1 MPRSQNKRDKL
12 VEIWQAIKARGPP
25 FVFDNLMVKTTT
37 GVDFGN
43 QYDLTKLDTSARLPE
58 ELRKD
63 DVFIV
68 HLGGPRTRDPARK
81 VPTRHRFVSP
91 VSVGYHKLELPQ
103 EIEDPWKYKRTIL
116 DNLDEGESG
125 TISVVFNQGI
135 VHHFLFDDR
144 TIPGLRIHIPGRT
157 RKKDENTFTYKIGST
172 EVSVEQLQI
181 EMDFI
186 IEKNGTVAIAEAKR
200 GAVHEDFA
208 VGQIYLPYRKLLKM
222 KERLGGTFDI
232 RCLFLLQYTR
242 PDRREG
248 VRVYEYAF
256 RDPVDMGSITLLKS
270 REYVLAPS

>member
-1 MPRSQNKRDKL
+1 MTGQKHDKL
-12 VEIWQAIKARGPP
+12 VEIWRAIKLNGPP

-43 QYDLTKLDTSARLPE
+43 QYDLTKLDTSAKLPA
-58 ELRKD
+58 ELRAD

-68 HLGGPRTRDPARK
+68 HLGGPRFRDPARR

-91 VSVGYHKLELPQ
+91 ISVGYHRLEPIQ
-103 EIEDPWKYKRTIL
+103 KVEDPWKYRRTIL

-135 VHHFLFDDR
+135 IHDFLFEDR

-157 RKKDENTFTYKIGST
+157 RKKDENTFTYRVGST

-186 IEKNGTVAIAEAKR
+186 VEKNGTVAIAEAKR
-200 GAVHEDFA
+200 GDLPEDFA
-208 VGQIYLPYRKLLKM
+208 VSQIYLPYRKLLKM
-222 KERLGGTFDI
+222 KGRLGGSFEI
-232 RCLFLLQYTR
+232 RCLFLFQYTR

-248 VRVYEYAF
+248 IRVYEYAF
-256 RDPVDMGSITLLKS
+256 NDPEDMGSIALLKS
-270 REYVLAPS
+270 CEYVLAPS